1 MLEALQNLDGN
12 ILLWIQE
19 NLRSEWL
26 TPIVIFI
33 TRLGN
38 AGMIWIILSL
48 GLLLPKKTRREGL
61 MCTVALVMMLVL
73 NNMFLKN
80 LVARTRPY
88 EVVPGL
94 VSLAGNMRDF
104 SFPSGHTAAAFSVA
118 SVVFYKCSKWLWIP
132 VMVLAALMG
141 FSRLYVGV
149 HYPTDVIFAV
159 IEGFF
164 IGYVAGRVVESAL
177 NEPALER

>member
-1 MLEALQNLDGN
+1 MLEALQNLDSN

-19 NLRSEWL
+19 NLRSDWL
-26 TPIVIFI
+26 TPVVIFI

-38 AGMIWIILSL
+38 AGMIWIILAL

-88 EVVPGL
+88 EVVHGL
-94 VSLAGNMRDF
+94 VSLVGNMRDF

-118 SVVFYKCSKWLWIP
+118 SVVFYKCPKWLWIP
-132 VMVLAALMG
+132 VMLLAALMG

-159 IEGFF
+159 LEGFF
-164 IGYVAGRVVESAL
+164 IGYVAGRVVESAV
-177 NEPALER
+177 NEQRDVA